1 MNFVQDVTQKLNVNI
16 SKEDTAKVPINFGD
30 AGRQLGGLI
39 AQTQQTPVQQEET
52 QDFSRGLALSL
63 QVPDLS
69 QLQTAAEVEDMS
81 LQYRQKLE
89 SYMQGLNNGS
99 ISDTEFQSKVS
110 AATTQVF
117 NQGLNVKDIAS
128 IQTGIPGFKDMSKSV
143 NVSDFLSVREGKNKA
158 IEESTKENTKK
169 DYETG
174 LQWSGRTDLSPG
186 EYIRIGKAVR
196 QREMNIQYANEY
208 SNKTGDREVLDIPVR
223 AYFTEYVSKV
233 ANKLW
238 SEMSPAQAYMTL
250 QNVVHEEQLR
260 LGATSEVANEVV
272 TGILKAYKDMSV
284 EDVAAISM
292 YNESRTE
299 DQKTMYLNFM
309 KQLPPKLRNNV
320 MLAQYTNTS
329 LQHLPGA
336 MEALIKYEQ
345 EGRDALT
352 ASQTIELGKAFILK
366 EGHTLSKQQDEEA
379 QVTNK
384 SVNLM
389 TSQDDPKSAQ
399 TNSKNSGP
407 IFDYYTNKID
417 GNNLT
422 PETRQESIRAVSGLV
437 RQMLAAVKGQLDPSF
452 SVGVSSSGNYVALH
466 NGKPYTASSLGKLL
480 STDGAVLLDTVGR
493 MNRAQGAFDN
503 LQATPQDRLKAISN
517 VNFTGATAGDIVQP
531 VVEIPAKMASAVVQ
545 KGSEL
550 IGREDLGRWYSNV
563 AQEFAAGAKEGID
576 RLTGTGAPQQHKLL
590 GSYNPMQEFETGLKD
605 ISAEDFL
612 KAVRAYRGITEETT
626 TESFGGDEIMSAAL
640 ETEPDEI
647 EAKIDY
653 SKRPPIVDNDAL
665 YDKMGGKYKGSLA
678 KKGEIP
684 KGTSLLTG
692 GRKPISSDQVEKQ
705 KKFFTNR
712 VESIKTA
719 LDEGRDTMQVQLLYD
734 GKPQTVTVPTAL
746 ALTAIGEGFSSKLTK
761 DNTIGFGT
769 KKFVAEP
776 ILKRMGIELT
786 EKTVLDPETAAKVAM
801 VYLVGVPSVKGD
813 SEEFKALNGAV
824 DNKLRKV
831 FGKDFDKGKDP
842 VRVMLARDLLF
853 GFGPSSVNLT
863 DYKKVG
869 LDKYLIRVMNDA
881 TIAEDILPYVPT
893 FPPFKGTRNGDPYNF
908 PSPFGASR
916 IALMELLI
924 DDVMPSDKG

>member
-39 AQTQQTPVQQEET
+39 AQIQQEPIQQEKT

-81 LQYRQKLE
+81 LKYRQDLE

-110 AATTQVF
+110 AATTRVF

-143 NVSDFLSVREGKNKA
+143 NVGDFLSVREGKNKA

-208 SNKTGDREVLDIPVR
+208 SDKTGDREVLDIPVR
-223 AYFTEYVSKV
+223 AYFTEYVSNI
-233 ANKLW
+233 AGKLW
-238 SEMSPAQAYMTL
+238 NKMSPAQAYMTL

-284 EDVAAISM
+284 EDVAAISK
-292 YNESRTE
+292 YNESLTE

-329 LQHLPGA
+329 LQYFPGA
-336 MEALIKYEQ
+336 MESLIKYEQ

-352 ASQTIELGKAFILK
+352 SSQTIELGKAFILK

-379 QVTNK
+379 QLTNK

-389 TSQDDPKSAQ
+389 TAQDNPKSVQ

-422 PETRQESIRAVSGLV
+422 PETRQESIRAVSGVV
-437 RQMLAAVKGQLDPSF
+437 RQMLAVVKGQLDPSF

-493 MNRAQGAFDN
+493 MNRAQGAYDN

-517 VNFTGATAGDIVQP
+517 VNFTGATAGDILQP
-531 VVEIPAKMASAVVQ
+531 VAELPAKVSEAFAQGVSALT
-545 KGSEL
+545 GWEAF
-550 IGREDLGRWYSNV
+550 GRAYSNV
-563 AQEFAAGAKEGID
+563 AQEFTIGAKEGID
-576 RLTGTGAPQQHKLL
+576 KLTGTGAPQRHKLL
-590 GSYNPMQEFETGLKD
+590 GSSNPMQELETELKG
-605 ISAEDFL
+605 ISAEDLL

-626 TESFGGDEIMSAAL
+626 TESFGGDELMSAPLEVNPEVNYAAL
-640 ETEPDEI
+640 EGQYTGTVAE
-647 EAKIDY
+647 
-653 SKRPPIVDNDAL
+653 
-665 YDKMGGKYKGSLA
+665 KGS
-678 KKGEIP
+678 IP
-684 KGTSLLTG
+684 EGAQLLTSKKARKVAVSQKQIDKEKPFFERDVQDTVEALDG
-692 GRKPISSDQVEKQ
+692 GESTVEVSTRIDGKKQ
-705 KKFFTNR
+705 K
-712 VESIKTA
+712 
-719 LDEGRDTMQVQLLYD
+719 L
-734 GKPQTVTVPTAL
+734 TVPAHL
-746 ALTAIGEGFSSKLTK
+746 ALTIMGEGFVSSVSKE
-761 DNTIGFGT
+761 DTIGFGT
-769 KKFVAEP
+769 KTAVAKPLLEKMGITLTETTKLTP
-776 ILKRMGIELT
+776 EQGIELARMYI
-786 EKTVLDPETAAKVAM
+786 EGEIDDKLKKIFGDKVLQDSDPIR
-801 VYLVGVPSVKGD
+801 L
-813 SEEFKALNGAV
+813 
-824 DNKLRKV
+824 
-831 FGKDFDKGKDP
+831 
-842 VRVMLARDLLF
+842 MLARDLLY
-853 GFGPSSVNLT
+853 GFGPSSVNFKG
-863 DYKKVG
+863 YKKAG
-869 LDKYLIRVMNDA
+869 LDKYLINVMSPKV
-881 TIAEDILPYVPT
+881 EPSEILKYLPT
-893 FPPFKGTRNGDPYNF
+893 FPPFKHKLNGKQTRF

-916 IALMELLI
+916 LALMELFV
-924 DDVMPSDKG
+924 DEVMPGTEG